1 MKRNNYALF
10 SQICIYLTFLLF
22 ISCGADDPISS
33 DENDKDEGKGEE
45 TVIPVV
51 NDLIVMSTEKPNELK
66 VTWHYPLE
74 ATSVELSYRLE
85 GDDDASAVR
94 NNIRRSKE
102 NQGSFLIKISE
113 HGVYIITAI
122 AIDNY
127 GKRSEKVTASATPM
141 HEDAVLTIFPEGKDP
156 KTIGTRL
163 SERYIRTIDSQSPR
177 VNYPYVCTWL
187 GAFWFARTIEN
198 DQLYNQLLTRYDH
211 IFFMPESVNLYP
223 APNHVDNNV
232 FGSVPLEIYKTT
244 QTNKYLDLGLLYA
257 DTQWKLP
264 TNATESQKNWHDQGY
279 SWQTRIWIDDMF
291 MITAVQAQAY
301 QVTSDRKY
309 IDRTAKEMV
318 MYLDRIQRPNG
329 LFYHTPDVPYFWGR
343 GNGWMAVGMTE
354 LLRIL
359 PNDNPDRT
367 RIEEAY
373 KLMMRSLLQYQS
385 EDGMWRQL
393 VDDPTSWKETSG
405 TAMFAYA
412 MIVGVKKGWLD
423 KKIYGAAA
431 RQAWLSLLTYLNDDD
446 NLRDV
451 CEGTNAKNNYQYY
464 LDRKRNTGDLHGQAP
479 LLWCSNALCA
489 E

>member
-1 MKRNNYALF
+1 
-10 SQICIYLTFLLF
+10 
-22 ISCGADDPISS
+22 
-33 DENDKDEGKGEE
+33 
-45 TVIPVV
+45 
-51 NDLIVMSTEKPNELK
+51 
-66 VTWHYPLE
+66 
-74 ATSVELSYRLE
+74 
-85 GDDDASAVR
+85 
-94 NNIRRSKE
+94 
-102 NQGSFLIKISE
+102 
-113 HGVYIITAI
+113 
-122 AIDNY
+122 
-127 GKRSEKVTASATPM
+127 
-141 HEDAVLTIFPEGKDP
+141 
-156 KTIGTRL
+156 
-163 SERYIRTIDSQSPR
+163 
-177 VNYPYVCTWL
+177 
-187 GAFWFARTIEN
+187 
-198 DQLYNQLLTRYDH
+198 
-211 IFFMPESVNLYP
+211 
-223 APNHVDNNV
+223 
-232 FGSVPLEIYKTT
+232 
-244 QTNKYLDLGLLYA
+244 
-257 DTQWKLP
+257 
-264 TNATESQKNWHDQGY
+264 
-279 SWQTRIWIDDMF
+279 MF

-309 IDRTAKEMV
+309 IDRTAREMV

-359 PNDNPDRT
+359 PNDNPDRN

-373 KLMMRSLLQYQS
+373 KLMMRSLLQHQA

-446 NLRDV
+446 NLREV